1 MADPRSRADPDRP
14 TLVVRDEL
22 LASLP
27 DLVEAAGAADD
38 LPIALERIAHWWHA
52 QLPFRQVVVGAWDRW
67 RGRMWIG
74 AAEEGRPGWSRS
86 VEECRL
92 SIGEAQS
99 RVCEIGSF
107 STPDRWIPLA
117 VGGEVLGGIAGWG
130 SPARLL
136 PDPPAVAID
145 VTARL
150 VAQVRDRG
158 QALWRAKLESL
169 AEFAAGAGHE
179 INNPLGTI
187 LGRVQLLA
195 AEESHPERRR
205 WLSAIGAQALRVRDM
220 IGDVMLFARPPT
232 PQPEVVELAS
242 LLDRVASRF
251 AAEFAERQLT
261 LTREGPP
268 SLSVWAD
275 PTQFAVAWSELLRNA
290 LFVSPRGGSV
300 TVRAAL
306 RFAEGRAWAE
316 LSLVDEG
323 PGLSETEREHLFD
336 PFYSGRQAGRGLGF
350 GLSKCWRIVTN
361 HGGCLHVEN
370 RPEGGAVVTVHWP
383 TPSEAP

>member
-1 MADPRSRADPDRP
+1 MADPRSRADFDRP

-38 LPIALERIAHWWHA
+38 LPDSLERIAHWWHA
-52 QLPFRQVVVGAWDRW
+52 HLPCRQVVVGAWDRL

-74 AAEEGRPGWSRS
+74 AAEEGRPGWSLG

-92 SIGEAQS
+92 STGEAQS

-107 STPDRWIPLA
+107 SPPDRWMPLA
-117 VGGEVLGGIAGWG
+117 AGEEELGGIAVWA
-130 SPARLL
+130 SPRRPL
-136 PDPPAVAID
+136 PAPPVVAID

-150 VAQVRDRG
+150 VALVRDRS

-220 IGDVMLFARPPT
+220 IGDVMLFARPPA
-232 PQPEVVELAS
+232 PQPEVLELAS

-251 AAEFAERQLT
+251 AAEFAERQVSLMQ
-261 LTREGPP
+261 ECPP
-268 SLSVWAD
+268 SLLVWAD
-275 PTQFAVAWSELLRNA
+275 PTQFAVVWSELLRNA

-306 RFAEGRAWAE
+306 RIADGRSWAE
-316 LSLVDEG
+316 LSLIDEG
-323 PGLSETEREHLFD
+323 PGLSESEREHLFD
-336 PFYSGRQAGRGLGF
+336 PFYSGRQAGRGLGL

-370 RPEGGAVVTVHWP
+370 RPEGVAVVTIHWP
-383 TPSEAP
+383 TSSEAP